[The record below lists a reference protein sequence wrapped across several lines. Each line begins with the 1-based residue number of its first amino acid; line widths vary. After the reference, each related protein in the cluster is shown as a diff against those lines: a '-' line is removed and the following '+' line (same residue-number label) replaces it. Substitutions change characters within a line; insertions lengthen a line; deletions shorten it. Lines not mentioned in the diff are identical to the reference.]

1 MKMTIAYK
9 ARFRLIEKKN
19 VYIYVWLFRMAKYSS
34 MNIYCR
40 FGVCF
45 IFNEYCY
52 MNALLTSYCVNDF
65 KIVLYELEIWIRL
78 SDTEYVIRFF
88 FSGYGDGGEK

>member
-1 MKMTIAYK
+1 
-9 ARFRLIEKKN
+9 
-19 VYIYVWLFRMAKYSS
+19 
-34 MNIYCR
+34 
-40 FGVCF
+40 
-45 IFNEYCY
+45 

-88 FSGYGDGGEK
+88 FSGYGDSGEKSPLFWIWI

>member
-1 MKMTIAYK
+1 
-9 ARFRLIEKKN
+9 
-19 VYIYVWLFRMAKYSS
+19 
-34 MNIYCR
+34 
-40 FGVCF
+40 
-45 IFNEYCY
+45 

-88 FSGYGDGGEK
+88 LAVMVMVVKNNRYFEFEFKLFF